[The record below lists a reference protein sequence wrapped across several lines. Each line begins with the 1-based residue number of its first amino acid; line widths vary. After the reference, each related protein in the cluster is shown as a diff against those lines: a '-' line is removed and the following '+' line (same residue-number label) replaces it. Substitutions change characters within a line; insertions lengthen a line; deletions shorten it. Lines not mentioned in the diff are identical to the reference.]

1 MSTEIKN
8 QNTLFRFVSLRNPE
22 LVKKKKIKTG
32 FVLHPSLQTSIFQIN
47 MLRRTTGTKWQN
59 LQNTATT
66 FNFIK
71 DEIQLENNSKT
82 IFKQAIW
89 LTENKNSN
97 DVKEFE
103 KLVTTTLLDLKV
115 EINLWDNLFYQVVT
129 EQNFYIKEQIIQVL
143 TFNYLLK
150 TYKEV
155 KTLKSFNLELF
166 NELKNAQI
174 VLPSE
179 LFEEILTQ
187 NSTNIKRESEVA
199 VSEISSEEILNQAKQ
214 NVKAINNLK
223 EEVTILENS
232 YHKSYK
238 RNYDSALNEYNQKI
252 EPQLRAYQEEVNNEK
267 QRICKETNGEA
278 NFENYCSNPIVKYPE
293 IPAFTF
299 EFPAPVDEKTL
310 TTKLSTES
318 FATLKNINA
327 TADNETFEDIFD
339 KIEYQLKKEN
349 ETIIENTTFSNQAI
363 MMGGVLL
370 SENTLKRGSFPSAD
384 VRPAF
389 VPNRFGI
396 RNIGIADYKKV
407 VSHVCCYDAGEVSHI
422 ENIMAKEIKEKESER
437 IRKSEVST
445 TTEQTNESE
454 KFTDVS
460 TTERFEMQSEVAK
473 ILQENDSFAA
483 NASVGY
489 SGFGFSANIGANY
502 ATSTSKEESNIQAV
516 NYAKDI
522 TQKATEK
529 IVSRLRTEKTVK
541 ITDEFKERYKHG
553 YDNTQGDKHVS
564 GVFRFVNAIYKN
576 QIYNY
581 GKRLM
586 YEFMIP
592 QPSKLHRLGMEQNR
606 SNPNAVF
613 LSKPIDPRIDFP
625 NSNSINEYNYKV
637 LASKYGAEV
646 VTFPEKSIFISKGFS
661 GSKAHE
667 NECFSESIELPIPKG
682 YYTTDLILKTY
693 AHWDVDYSQYHSFGV
708 TVGNIRVFEEEN
720 RNSFT
725 REYNSLIDPQFKLDK
740 FIEKIAVAYQSLNY
754 LAFNISIS
762 IKCELLNETIEK
774 WKDETYL
781 AIIKGYEDQLAK
793 FNAQISDKQSLES
806 NSGFY
811 RIIENTALR
820 KNCISYLIEET
831 QIGKGFY
838 TGNQLNTFALI
849 QNQQLDNYANLVKF
863 MEQAFEWQL
872 MSYNF
877 YPFYWAERND
887 WTELYQ
893 YECNDPLFRSFMQS
907 GMARVVVTVR
917 PGFEKAVLHFMATG
931 QIWNGGEVPV
941 LGNPLF
947 MSIVEELKEQEY
959 IVEESWETVVPTNL
973 IALQNS
979 GVAVDAS
986 GLPCGADCNDFVNP
1000 LKPNDNTLSIKP

>member
-1 MSTEIKN
+1 
-8 QNTLFRFVSLRNPE
+8 
-22 LVKKKKIKTG
+22 
-32 FVLHPSLQTSIFQIN
+32 
-47 MLRRTTGTKWQN
+47 
-59 LQNTATT
+59 
-66 FNFIK
+66 
-71 DEIQLENNSKT
+71 
-82 IFKQAIW
+82 
-89 LTENKNSN
+89 
-97 DVKEFE
+97 
-103 KLVTTTLLDLKV
+103 
-115 EINLWDNLFYQVVT
+115 
-129 EQNFYIKEQIIQVL
+129 
-143 TFNYLLK
+143 
-150 TYKEV
+150 
-155 KTLKSFNLELF
+155 
-166 NELKNAQI
+166 
-174 VLPSE
+174 
-179 LFEEILTQ
+179 
-187 NSTNIKRESEVA
+187 
-199 VSEISSEEILNQAKQ
+199 
-214 NVKAINNLK
+214 
-223 EEVTILENS
+223 
-232 YHKSYK
+232 
-238 RNYDSALNEYNQKI
+238 
-252 EPQLRAYQEEVNNEK
+252 
-267 QRICKETNGEA
+267 
-278 NFENYCSNPIVKYPE
+278 
-293 IPAFTF
+293 
-299 EFPAPVDEKTL
+299 
-310 TTKLSTES
+310 
-318 FATLKNINA
+318 
-327 TADNETFEDIFD
+327 
-339 KIEYQLKKEN
+339 
-349 ETIIENTTFSNQAI
+349 

-370 SENTLKRGSFPSAD
+370 SENTLKRGSLPSD
-384 VRPAF
+384 DIRPAF

-445 TTEQTNESE
+445 TSEQTNESE
-454 KFTDVS
+454 RFTDVS
-460 TTERFEMQSEVAK
+460 TTERFEMQTEVAK
-473 ILQENDSFAA
+473 ILQENESFAA

-625 NSNSINEYNYKV
+625 NANSINEYNYKV

-646 VTFPEKSIFISKGFS
+646 TTFPEKSIFISKGFS
-661 GSKAHE
+661 GAKAHE
-667 NECFSESIELPIPKG
+667 NELFNESIELPIPKG
-682 YYTTDLILKTY
+682 YFTTDLKLEVNTR
-693 AHWDVDYSQYHSFGV
+693 WDHDNSQRHSFGV
-708 TVGNIRVFEEEN
+708 TIGNQRVAWQEV
-720 RNSFT
+720 RSDIMWSMNSET
-725 REYNSLIDPQFKLDK
+725 NANFKLSK
-740 FIEKIAVAYQSLNY
+740 FAEKIAIAYQSMNY
-754 LAFNISIS
+754 LTFNIGIS
-762 IKCELLNETIEK
+762 IKCEPLFETIEK
-774 WKDETYL
+774 WKEETYNT
-781 AIIKGYEDQLAK
+781 IIKGYEDQLAK
-793 FNAQISDKQSLES
+793 FNAQISDMQSLES

-831 QIGKGFY
+831 QIGRGFY
-838 TGNQLNTFALI
+838 TGNQLKTFALV

-917 PGFEKAVLHFMATG
+917 PGFEKAVLHFMASG

-986 GLPCGADCNDFVNP
+986 GLPCGSDCNDFVNP